1 MNRITRPSTLNEE
14 IRLDPTKTIMSKT
27 DKKGIIEYANDYF
40 MEISGYKEW
49 ELMGQP
55 HNVIRHPDMPK
66 TLFKILWERINKGIP
81 TYAFVKNLAKD
92 GRYYWVIAHFLPV
105 MENGEVKNHYAKR
118 KAVPD
123 EVKEEIS
130 SLYATLLELEN
141 NGGLEAAEAYLFSY
155 LEEKGMSYDDFV
167 FDMMRLSPKD
177 LKKYMDAQISDESL
191 GLNLSAEE
199 AIKKSVRKRKRF
211 FW

>member
-1 MNRITRPSTLNEE
+1 MNRITKPIPKNEE
-14 IRLDPTKTIMSKT
+14 IKLNPTKTIMSKT

-66 TLFKILWERINKGIP
+66 TIFKVLWDRINNGIP

-92 GRYYWVIAHFLPV
+92 GSYYWVIAHFLPV
-105 MENGEVKNHYAKR
+105 FNEGEIKNHYAKR

-123 EVKEEIS
+123 ELKKEIN
-130 SLYATLLELEN
+130 SLYKTLLELEN
-141 NGGLEAAEAYLFSY
+141 TGGMEAAEAYLHSF
-155 LEEKGMSYDDFV
+155 LEEKGMSYDDYIH
-167 FDMMRLSPKD
+167 DMMRLSPKD

-191 GLNLSAEE
+191 GLNLTAEE
-199 AIKKSVRKRKRF
+199 AIKKSVKKKKRF

>member
-1 MNRITRPSTLNEE
+1 MKKITRPIPLNEE
-14 IRLDPTKTIMSKT
+14 IKLDPTRTIMSKT

-66 TLFKILWERINKGIP
+66 AVFKILWDRINNGIP
-81 TYAFVKNLAKD
+81 TYALVKNLAKD

-105 MENGEVKNHYAKR
+105 SKNGEIVNHYAKR

-123 EVKEEIS
+123 EVKGEIS
-130 SLYATLLELEN
+130 DLYQILLELEKS
-141 NGGLEAAEAYLFSY
+141 GGMEAAEAYLHSY
-155 LEEKGMSYDDFV
+155 LEDNGMSYDDFI
-167 FDMMRLSPKD
+167 FDIMRLSPKE
-177 LKKYMDAQISDESL
+177 LKQYIDAQISDESL
-191 GLNLSAEE
+191 GLGMTAEE
-199 AIKKSVRKRKRF
+199 AIKKSVKKKRRF